1 MRQKRRL
8 FWIPRKPTKK
18 SPKLQGEGKQLAKTQ
33 DSVMQP
39 TTIQDEGLRSTKSQ
53 DIGDQLRKPQDDGK
67 QSITLTNIHKRV
79 YNSLTEPPRN
89 VKECMDWLIALKG
102 TDPEKNL
109 KALGNAVYKFLADK
123 PVEFTDVP
131 VLEEVRRISKEFMEQ
146 PELKDRWYVKDILEM
161 INGFVNEPPGDFAKT
176 MGSNAVAVA
185 QNIGHVVDGCKFF
198 LQHVKTPGQY
208 RFAYSS
214 QATWDAKS
222 AKEADA
228 CAAIFL
234 GIALMLYVGIGSLQN
249 AWLDAHF
256 RRPPFIA
263 YKRMQGVLKA
273 LGFVEPDFRA
283 NMSVS
288 DVEKAL
294 GGVDKRVLIIT
305 YDLAGFWAFY

>member
-18 SPKLQGEGKQLAKTQ
+18 SLKLQVNGKQSTKTKDNVEQLAA
-33 DSVMQP
+33 
-39 TTIQDEGLRSTKSQ
+39 IQDEGLRSTKSQ

-67 QSITLTNIHKRV
+67 QSMNLTNHHKGV

-102 TDPEKNL
+102 TDAEKNF
-109 KALGNAVYKFLADK
+109 KALGAALHTFLVDK
-123 PVEFTDVP
+123 AVEFTDVP
-131 VLEEVRRISKEFMEQ
+131 LLEEVRRISKEFLEQ
-146 PELKDRWYVKDILEM
+146 NELKDRRHVKEILEM
-161 INGFVNEPPGDFAKT
+161 INRFVNETPEDFAKT
-176 MGSNAVAVA
+176 MGSNAVAVK
-185 QNIGHVVDGCKFF
+185 QNIGHVVDGCEKF
-198 LQHVKTPGQY
+198 LEKIKTPKQY
-208 RFAYSS
+208 KSAYSS
-214 QATWDAKS
+214 EATWDATC
-222 AKEADA
+222 AKDSEA

-234 GIALMLYVGIGSLQN
+234 GIALMLYVGIGSLQD

-273 LGFVEPDFRA
+273 LGFVEPEFRA

-294 GGVDKRVLIIT
+294 EGVNKRVLFIT
-305 YDLAGFWAFY
+305 NEFARFWGLS